1 MTVVT
6 TTPQA
11 GRPAHLADASADEL
25 AVTTIRTLAMDAV
38 QAASS
43 GHPGTPMA
51 MAPVAYTL
59 WQRFLRFDPDDPIW
73 PNRDRFVLSIGHAST
88 LLYALLHL
96 TGVKAVNPEYERL
109 GELSVPLEDLQRF
122 RQLDST
128 CAGHPEYRWTTGV
141 ETTTGPLGQGVA
153 TSVGMAI
160 AQEWLAAHFN
170 RPGFELF
177 EYDVYA
183 LAGDGDLME
192 GISTEAASLAGH
204 LKLSKLCWVYDNN
217 RITIEGGTDLAFS
230 DDVATRFIGYGWN
243 VTRVGDANDREMLAR
258 AFEVF
263 RGEDTR
269 PTLIIVDSH
278 IGYGAP
284 TKQGT
289 SAAHGE
295 PLGEEE
301 VRLTK
306 RAYGWPEDARFR
318 VPDGVREAFAQG
330 VAKRG
335 RELREAWESRLADY
349 RAEHP
354 DLADQL
360 DRMQRRDLPDG
371 WDRDIP
377 EFPPDAKGLAGRE
390 ASGKVLNA
398 IAQSHPWLIGGSADL
413 APSTKTRLTFAG
425 AGDFEAGDR
434 HGRNLHFG
442 VREHAMG
449 AVLNGLALSK
459 IRAYGS
465 GFLIFSD
472 YMRAPLRLS
481 ALMELPTITIFTHD
495 SIGVGEDGPT
505 HQPIE
510 HLASLRAMPALVG
523 IRPGDA
529 NEVAEAWRLTMEL
542 THEPVALVLSRQ
554 AMPTLDRSRYAPASG
569 LRKGAYILADAPGG
583 EPDVILMA
591 SGTEVALV
599 VAAHERLAADGVRS
613 RVVSMPSWKL
623 FEREPAAYREE
634 VLPPS
639 VTARVAVEQASA
651 FGWDRYVGLSGVA
664 IAMRGFGASAPLKDL
679 QQRFGFTPDAV
690 VDAARAQLEG
700 RPWEPPTSGHA

>member
-1 MTVVT
+1 MTAVT
-6 TTPQA
+6 TTPDA
-11 GRPAHLADASADEL
+11 GRPPALAAASAEEV

-38 QAASS
+38 QAAGS

-59 WQRFLRFDPDDPIW
+59 WQRFLRYDPDDPIW

-109 GELSVPLEDLQRF
+109 GEVSVPLEALKRF
-122 RQLDST
+122 RQLDSR

-160 AQEWLAAHFN
+160 AGEWQAAHFN

-177 EYDVYA
+177 DYDVYA

-192 GISTEAASLAGH
+192 GISAEAASLAGH
-204 LKLSKLCWVYDNN
+204 LKLSKLCWIYDNN

-258 AFEVF
+258 ALETFKREP
-263 RGEDTR
+263 ER
-269 PTLIIVDSH
+269 PTLIVVDSH
-278 IGYGAP
+278 IAYGAP

-295 PLGEEE
+295 PLGDEE

-306 RAYGWPEDARFR
+306 RAYGWPEDAQFHI
-318 VPDGVREAFAQG
+318 PDGVRETFAEG
-330 VAKRG
+330 VGRRG
-335 RELREAWESRLADY
+335 RELREAWEATLEEYCKAHS
-349 RAEHP
+349 E
-354 DLADQL
+354 LADQL
-360 DRMQRRDLPDG
+360 ERMQRRDLPHG

-377 EFPPDAKGLAGRE
+377 EFPPDEKGLAGRE

-398 IAQSHPWLIGGSADL
+398 IARNHPWLMGGSADL
-413 APSTKTRLTFAG
+413 APSTKTRLTFDG
-425 AGDFEAGDR
+425 AGDFSATDR

-442 VREHAMG
+442 VREHVMG
-449 AVLNGLALSK
+449 SIVNGLALCK
-459 IRAYGS
+459 IRAFGS

-472 YMRAPLRLS
+472 YQRAPLRLG
-481 ALMELPTITIFTHD
+481 ALMEIPTIMIFTHD

-510 HLASLRAMPALVG
+510 HLAGLRAMPALIT

-542 THEPVALVLSRQ
+542 THDPVVLVLSRQ
-554 AMPTLDRSRYAPASG
+554 AMPTLDRSRYASAAG
-569 LRKGAYILADAPGG
+569 VRQGAYVLADPPGG
-583 EPDVILMA
+583 DPQVVLMA
-591 SGTEVALV
+591 SGTEVALCV
-599 VAAHERLAADGVRS
+599 SAHEQLIADGVRS

-623 FEREPAAYREE
+623 FERQPLDYREQ

-651 FGWDRYVGLSGVA
+651 FGWDRYVGPGGVT
-664 IAMRGFGASAPLKDL
+664 IAMRSFGASAPLKDL
-679 QQRFGFTPDAV
+679 QHRFGFTPAAIV
-690 VDAARAQLEG
+690 EAARAQLADES
-700 RPWEPPTSGHA
+700 REVRTT